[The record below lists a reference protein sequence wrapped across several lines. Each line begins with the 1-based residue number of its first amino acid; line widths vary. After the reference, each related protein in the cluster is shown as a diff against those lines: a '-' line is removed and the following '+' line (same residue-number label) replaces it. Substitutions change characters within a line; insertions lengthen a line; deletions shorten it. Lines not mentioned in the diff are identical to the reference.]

1 MHPANSSEKM
11 KAVEEAAQQVKMAE
25 EEAEKA
31 ESEFITA
38 SNSLLEASEEHK
50 SNLRMGKDLDARAKL
65 VASNLDML
73 KNTYSEAQSLVAR
86 FDLIVEHGKAGA
98 SFTVG

>member
-1 MHPANSSEKM
+1 MGGLIATKCVEHVDVVLKDSLAKLVGKIEMHATDSAEKI
-11 KAVEEAAQQVKMAE
+11 KEVEEAAQQVKKAE

-50 SNLRMGKDLDARAKL
+50 SNLQMGKDLDARAKL
-65 VASNLDML
+65 VASNLD
-73 KNTYSEAQSLVAR
+73 
-86 FDLIVEHGKAGA
+86 
-98 SFTVG
+98 